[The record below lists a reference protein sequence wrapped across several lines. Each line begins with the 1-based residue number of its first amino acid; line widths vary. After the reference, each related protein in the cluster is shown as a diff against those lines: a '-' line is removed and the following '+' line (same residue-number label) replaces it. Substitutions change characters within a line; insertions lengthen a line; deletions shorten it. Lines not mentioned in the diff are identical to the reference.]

1 MWRERFR
8 RSVPGPAAGGV
19 GGSGAG
25 RSHPIL
31 STAAALSTPCRPHFS
46 SNIHSFPV
54 ESSSP
59 NFTPPRLCYFRAPV
73 ATHACPRAT
82 PLQPGPSW
90 EAGPPFS
97 QPVPGHSQACTPFLR
112 GTQPFPSDSP
122 SLQCHPEPTAALN
135 NALLGPAGTK
145 TDHAHAHAPAPSM
158 GPSNR
163 PHHFGDA
170 NCLHRAQ
177 TFRLTL
183 LPGPPPFLGPLAA
196 QGWGWAW
203 GCCTL

>member
-8 RSVPGPAAGGV
+8 RSVSEPAAGGD

-25 RSHPIL
+25 RSHPFL
-31 STAAALSTPCRPHFS
+31 PTVAALSTPCSPHFS
-46 SNIHSFPV
+46 RNIHSFPV
-54 ESSSP
+54 ASSSP
-59 NFTPPRLCYFRAPV
+59 NFTPPRLCYFRAPM

-82 PLQPGPSW
+82 PLQPGPRW

-97 QPVPGHSQACTPFLR
+97 QPVPRHSQACTPFLR

-135 NALLGPAGTK
+135 NALLGPAGTN
-145 TDHAHAHAPAPSM
+145 TDHAHAPLM
-158 GPSNR
+158 DRLIGPITSQ
-163 PHHFGDA
+163 HFRDE
-170 NCLHRAQ
+170 NCLRRRKPSVSQ
-177 TFRLTL
+177 LCQPR
-183 LPGPPPFLGPLAA
+183 PPFPGRLAA

-203 GCCTL
+203 GWCAL